1 MSEIVDSLSSITET
15 SDVFIIQNGGN
26 IIENNNLDKI
36 FSFDIFFYTDYIITC
51 VILLCILTILYIIYA
66 NIYTYKYM

>member
-26 IIENNNLDKI
+26 IIENNPTLYANGII
-36 FSFDIFFYTDYIITC
+36 FSINIVFILFIIYIIF
-51 VILLCILTILYIIYA
+51 ISIY
-66 NIYTYKYM
+66 K